1 MIDLI
6 ALLFLVSLYLLIGVC
21 IFSFIV
27 ALISY
32 SASINDVRVVKREE

>member
-32 SASINDVRVVKREE
+32 AASFNDVHVVRKD